1 MSQREKVQ
9 RSLFTYYKIN
19 EKKNVAYTNNL
30 VKDFI
35 RETSSV
41 IDLLSDDE
49 IANEV
54 VASACCSNDNDK
66 DNEIPSMVDQGK
78 NEGETVITSST
89 TASISVKQ
97 ENGLFV
103 VSDEEQGVAFEEAE
117 SFDIVKQEDK
127 IESDLTQGPDFLGC
141 PQQMIEDVKCP
152 ICEIHLDKL
161 SIQERTT
168 HVDGCLFQTSTKLV
182 YKSLKAAPKLKVKKL
197 KSTPKLTSE
206 ERIEKS
212 IDAIKNRVK
221 QIPDV
226 KILNFTSCK
235 FAVDAFCYGQHPE
248 ITHYFLSHF
257 HADHYMGITKNW
269 HNGIIYCSRITA
281 ELLVLKYNVSEEII
295 RILSFNEKVEIED
308 TQVQVTM
315 MDANHCPGSSIF
327 LFKDSKE
334 HCILHCGDFRINK
347 EMIQKL
353 ISYKINEIYLD
364 TTYLDPTYNFP
375 KQENVIEV
383 VSTFCENIFN
393 GVYQHPL
400 QQRITDFFTFRKRSN
415 TLKPLICVGTY
426 TIGKERIAI
435 DIAKRLKTKLYAQSS
450 KREILNTFHWEE
462 LDALLTRTPTE
473 ANVHLIPMQYMN
485 LEQLEK
491 YFHSY
496 RNDFSQIIAIRPTG
510 WTFVSAKNNST
521 KWMKELSKSQILARI
536 VKTKND
542 ASRFDLESI
551 EKQFNSDKVTQIY
564 QVPYSEHSSFRELSF
579 FSILLEHTRIIP
591 TVNMNN
597 MQSIKNMDAWI
608 FEWQKARAA
617 QLVTID
623 DF

>member
-9 RSLFTYYKIN
+9 RSLFTYYKVN
-19 EKKNVAYTNNL
+19 GNKNVAYTNNL

-41 IDLLSDDE
+41 IELLSDE
-49 IANEV
+49 ETGNEAV
-54 VASACCSNDNDK
+54 DSAGCSNYNVK
-66 DNEIPSMVDQGK
+66 DEEMPAKIEK
-78 NEGETVITSST
+78 NKSEGETVMTSST
-89 TASISVKQ
+89 MTSISLKQ
-97 ENGLFV
+97 ENALFV
-103 VSDEEQGVAFEEAE
+103 ASDEEQEVAVDEDEG
-117 SFDIVKQEDK
+117 FDTIKQEDK
-127 IESDLTQGPDFLGC
+127 IEPDFSQGLDSLGC
-141 PQQMIEDVKCP
+141 PEQLLEDVKCP
-152 ICEIHLDKL
+152 VCEIQLDKL
-161 SIQERTT
+161 SILERTT
-168 HVDGCLFQTSTKLV
+168 HVDGCLFLTSTKLV
-182 YKSLKAAPKLKVKKL
+182 YKSLKAASKQKVKKP
-197 KSTPKLTSE
+197 KSAPKITSE

-212 IDAIKNRVK
+212 KDAIRNRAK

-281 ELLVLKYNVSEEII
+281 ELLVLKYNVSEEIL
-295 RILSFNEKVEIED
+295 RILPFNETMEIED
-308 TQVQVTM
+308 TQVKVTM

-327 LFKDSKE
+327 LFRDSKE

-353 ISYKINEIYLD
+353 ASYKINEIYLD

-375 KQENVIEV
+375 KQENVIDV
-383 VSTFCENIFN
+383 VGTFCENIFR

-400 QQRITDFFTFRKRSN
+400 QQRITDFFTFRKRSK

-462 LDALLTRTPTE
+462 LDTLLTSTPTE

-579 FSILLEHTRIIP
+579 FSILLDHTRIIP

-597 MQSIKNMDAWI
+597 MQSIKNMDSWI
-608 FEWQKARAA
+608 FEWQQARAV